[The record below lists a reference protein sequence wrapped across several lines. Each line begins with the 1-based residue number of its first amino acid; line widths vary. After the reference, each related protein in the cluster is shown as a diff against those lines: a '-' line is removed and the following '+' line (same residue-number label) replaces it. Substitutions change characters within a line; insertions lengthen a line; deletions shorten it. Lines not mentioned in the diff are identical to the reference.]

1 MWPGFDS
8 RLMHVCGPLRNERLP
23 HSMCP
28 ATTPHRND
36 FRWSHEFAA
45 GVCPK
50 LSYGSKTPGKLP
62 GSAWRSQTERSG
74 LQTRDAHLQMLLGCG
89 ALPGGLWGSALYG
102 AVWFVALFLGV
113 AAGLCRKSVSPDL
126 ELPRRPG
133 LQTRDA
139 HLQFLLGS
147 GGSWPGPAVWFAWL
161 FLRVIAGV
169 CRKLRKFALPDLELP
184 KRPGFQTRDAHLQF
198 LLGSGASRPGSKPWM
213 CSLSRHTLAG
223 GRRQKAAHSSPPS
236 FSLFLRS

>member
-1 MWPGFDS
+1 MGRSPLARILRRRRTAALVAEHIVAIDVA
-8 RLMHVCGPLRNERLP
+8 RVHMCGPLRNERLP

-36 FRWSHEFAA
+36 FSATRVRCGGLPEALVWFESSWKA
-45 GVCPK
+45 
-50 LSYGSKTPGKLP
+50 P
-62 GSAWRSQTERSG
+62 GSAWRSQTARSG

-102 AVWFVALFLGV
+102 AVWFVTLFLGV
-113 AAGLCRKSVSPDL
+113 AAGLCRKSASPDL

-147 GGSWPGPAVWFAWL
+147 EAPGRAPL
-161 FLRVIAGV
+161 YGLRGCFRRLLPVSVAS
-169 CRKLRKFALPDLELP
+169 CASLRSRIWMELP
-184 KRPGFQTRDAHLQF
+184 KRPGLQTRDAHLQF
-198 LLGSGASRPGSKPWM
+198 LLGSGASRPGSKPGM
-213 CSLSRHTLAG
+213 CALGL
-223 GRRQKAAHSSPPS
+223 
-236 FSLFLRS
+236 